1 MLLLCSAE
9 CLEQSGCRDP
19 LKLQG
24 THGIIAAND
33 RIPLSMGYVGVGEF
47 NSRDNR
53 GSATNT
59 SMAGMCVSKIAGA
72 INKAGNKVMPN
83 EQSIVS
89 AIFSNIQS
97 LLTSPQCPGLGF
109 CADLLD
115 SEDSGAWPMTAL
127 A

>member
-115 SEDSGAWPMTAL
+115 SEDSGAWPVTTL
-127 A
+127 S